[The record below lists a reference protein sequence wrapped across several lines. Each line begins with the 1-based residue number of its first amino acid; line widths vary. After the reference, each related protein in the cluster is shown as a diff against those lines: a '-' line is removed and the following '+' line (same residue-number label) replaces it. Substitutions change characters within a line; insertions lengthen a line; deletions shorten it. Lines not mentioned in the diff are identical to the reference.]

1 MVAKDAEVA
10 LFAQLA
16 VPNVE
21 PLRTPRNDPVKE
33 PVKGRVNELN
43 CSELETVPAA
53 ADAAFSAK
61 LAVVAKEAVDGVNVM
76 DVAADAVV
84 AKDAEVTLLA
94 QLAVPNVEPL
104 RTPRNDPVKEPV
116 NGRVSELNCSE
127 LETVPAAAAAAFST
141 KLAVVAKDDETT
153 LLAQLLVP
161 IKVPV
166 NDPVNEPVLI

>member
-1 MVAKDAEVA
+1 MVAKEAVDGVNVIDVAADAVVAKDAEVA

-33 PVKGRVNELN
+33 PVKGRV
-43 CSELETVPAA
+43 
-53 ADAAFSAK
+53 
-61 LAVVAKEAVDGVNVM
+61 
-76 DVAADAVV
+76 
-84 AKDAEVTLLA
+84 
-94 QLAVPNVEPL
+94 
-104 RTPRNDPVKEPV
+104 
-116 NGRVSELNCSE
+116 SELNCSE
-127 LETVPAAAAAAFST
+127 LETVPAAAVAEAFSA

-153 LLAQLLVP
+153 LFAQLLVP